1 MMKFCLMCSGA
12 LGTHNNDG
20 GAAMNQT
27 IRYVIFIGLLLILA
41 TWAMTKV
48 VSAETTIVVQADES
62 MVVSSQDINKESAQ
76 GPSIDVRE
84 DQIASELSN
93 EVEQPMTVPDSESL
107 PTMSD
112 RNPLCG
118 PWKNAINHVYCA
130 PGYDVY

>member
-1 MMKFCLMCSGA
+1 MCSGA

-48 VSAETTIVVQADES
+48 VSAETTTVVQADES

-107 PTMSD
+107 PTKSD

>member
-48 VSAETTIVVQADES
+48 VS
-62 MVVSSQDINKESAQ
+62 KESAQ

>member
-48 VSAETTIVVQADES
+48 VSAETTTVVQADES
-62 MVVSSQDINKESAQ
+62 MVVSSHDINKETAQ

>member
-48 VSAETTIVVQADES
+48 VSAETTTVVQADES

-76 GPSIDVRE
+76 RPSIDVRE